1 MSDYSASDI
10 QVLEGLEAVRKRPG
24 MYIGSTGI
32 QGLHHL
38 VWEIVDNSVDEALA
52 GYCTSIK
59 VTIHGDN
66 SVTVEDNGRGI
77 PIGIVE
83 KTGKSALETVLT
95 VLHAGGK
102 FGSNGYKVSAGLHGV
117 GSSVVNA
124 LSTSLTATVYKDG
137 NVYQQT
143 YAIGVPQTEIQ
154 IIGKSDKIGTTIHFT
169 PDASIFSETVFDTKT
184 VLSRLRKYA
193 YLTKKLE
200 FQIIDERKEHEHHKF
215 YFEGGIKSY
224 VRHLNKEKGKV
235 SDIFYTDTVKDNVQV
250 ELGIQYTEDF
260 QETIFT
266 FANNVET
273 IDGGS
278 HLTGFRSALTR
289 TLNTY
294 ARDKELIKEKEEN
307 LTADDMREGLTAVI
321 SVKLTDPQ
329 FEGQTKNKLGNPEI
343 RGIVETVCAQKLM
356 EYMEENPASGRSII
370 KKCQLAAK
378 ARLAARSAREV
389 IRKGALDSN
398 KLPGKLADCSSKDP
412 SECEIYIVEGDSAG
426 GSAKMGR
433 NREFQAILPLR
444 GKILN
449 TEQARIDKMF
459 QNNEVKSLITAMGAG
474 FGESFDIAKL
484 RYNKI
489 IIMTDADVDGKHIR
503 TLLLTFFYRYYK
515 PLVEQGHIYIA
526 QPPLYKVTK
535 GTKFWYVQDEEEKAQ
550 VMAAQNITD
559 NKSISRFKGLGEMNA
574 DELWETTMN
583 PERRMMLQVTVDDME
598 EADKIFTVLMG
609 EEVLPRKRFIQN
621 NAQKAENLDV

>member
-24 MYIGSTGI
+24 MYIGSTGT

-38 VWEIVDNSVDEALA
+38 IWEIVDNSVDEALA
-52 GYCTSIK
+52 GHCTSIS

-77 PIGIVE
+77 PVDIHE
-83 KTGKSALETVLT
+83 KTKKSALETVLT

-102 FGSNGYKVSAGLHGV
+102 FGSKGYKVSAGLHGV

-124 LSTSLTATVYKDG
+124 LSTHLTATVYKEG
-137 NVYQQT
+137 KIYQQT
-143 YAIGVPQTEIQ
+143 YKRGTPQTELQ
-154 IIGKSDKIGTTIHFT
+154 VLGDTTKNGTVIHFV
-169 PDASIFSETVFDTKT
+169 PDGEIFSATEFELKT
-184 VLSRLRKYA
+184 VLARLRKYA

-200 FQIIDERKEHEHHKF
+200 FRVVDERAEHEHHKF

-224 VRHLNKEKGKV
+224 VQHLNKGKEKS
-235 SDIFYTDTVKDNVQV
+235 SDIFYTYTEKDEVAV
-250 ELGIQYTEDF
+250 EIGIQYTEEY
-260 QETIFT
+260 QEILFT

-273 IDGGS
+273 IDGGM

-289 TLNTY
+289 TLNAY
-294 ARDKELIKEKEEN
+294 ARDKELLKEKDEN
-307 LTADDMREGLTAVI
+307 LTADDLKEGLTAIV
-321 SVKLTDPQ
+321 SVKLTNPQ

-343 RGIVETVCAQKLM
+343 RAIVEAVCNQKLM
-356 EYMEENPASGRSII
+356 EFLEENPASGRGII
-370 KKCQLAAK
+370 KKCLLAAK
-378 ARLAARSAREV
+378 ARLAAKSAREV

-398 KLPGKLADCSSKDP
+398 KLPGKLADCSSKNA

-433 NREFQAILPLR
+433 ERKIQAILPLR

-449 TEQARIDKMF
+449 TEQARIDRMF

-474 FGESFDIAKL
+474 FGESFDITKL

-515 PLVEQGHIYIA
+515 ELVEQGHIYIA

-535 GTKFWYVQDEEEKAQ
+535 GTKFWYVQDEAEKET
-550 VMAAQNITD
+550 VMKAHNVTD
-559 NKSISRFKGLGEMNA
+559 AKAISRFKGLGEMNA
-574 DELWETTMN
+574 EELWSTTMD
-583 PERRMMLQVTVDDME
+583 PERRTLLQVTVDDVE
-598 EADKIFTVLMG
+598 EADKVFSILMG
-609 EEVLPRKRFIQN
+609 DEVLPRKKFIQN
-621 NAQKAENLDV
+621 NAKNAGDLDV

>member
-24 MYIGSTGI
+24 MYIGSTGT

-38 VWEIVDNSVDEALA
+38 IWEIVDNSVDEALA
-52 GYCTSIK
+52 GYCTSIS

-77 PIGIVE
+77 PVDIHE
-83 KTGKSALETVLT
+83 KTKKSALETVLT

-102 FGSNGYKVSAGLHGV
+102 FGSKGYKVSAGLHGV

-124 LSTSLTATVYKDG
+124 LSTHLTATVYKEG
-137 NVYQQT
+137 KIYQQT
-143 YAIGVPQTEIQ
+143 FKRGTPQTELQ
-154 IIGKSDKIGTTIHFT
+154 VLGDTTKNGTVIHFV
-169 PDASIFSETVFDTKT
+169 PDGEIFSATEFELKT
-184 VLSRLRKYA
+184 VLARLRKYA

-200 FQIIDERKEHEHHKF
+200 FRVVDERAEYEHHKF

-224 VRHLNKEKGKV
+224 VQHLNKGKEKS
-235 SDIFYTDTVKDNVQV
+235 SDIFYTYTEKDEVAV
-250 ELGIQYTEDF
+250 EIGIQYTEEY
-260 QETIFT
+260 QETLFT

-273 IDGGS
+273 IDGGM

-289 TLNTY
+289 TLNAY
-294 ARDKELIKEKEEN
+294 ARDKELLKEKDEN
-307 LTADDMREGLTAVI
+307 LTADDLKEGLTAIV
-321 SVKLTDPQ
+321 SVKLTNPQ

-343 RGIVETVCAQKLM
+343 RAIVEAVCNQKLM
-356 EYMEENPASGRSII
+356 EFLEENPASGRGII
-370 KKCQLAAK
+370 KKCLLAAK
-378 ARLAARSAREV
+378 ARLAAKSAREV

-398 KLPGKLADCSSKDP
+398 KLPGKLADCSSKNA

-433 NREFQAILPLR
+433 ERKIQAILPLR

-449 TEQARIDKMF
+449 TEQARIDRMF

-474 FGESFDIAKL
+474 FGESFDITKL

-515 PLVEQGHIYIA
+515 ELVEQGHIYIA

-535 GTKFWYVQDEEEKAQ
+535 GTKFWYVQDEAEKET
-550 VMAAQNITD
+550 VMKTHNVTD
-559 NKSISRFKGLGEMNA
+559 AKAISRFKGLGEMNA
-574 DELWETTMN
+574 EELWSTTMD
-583 PERRMMLQVTVDDME
+583 PERRTLLQVTVDDVE
-598 EADKIFTVLMG
+598 EADKVFSILMG
-609 EEVLPRKRFIQN
+609 DEVLPRKKFIQN
-621 NAQKAENLDV
+621 NAKNAGDLDV